1 MFMILHIY
9 IFFFYLNE
17 NLAGFLIMIS
27 PNGPYASNN
36 FFFGQKLS
44 TVGADWFSSA
54 QIGARWCILV
64 QISAGWCSLMQI
76 GAA

>member
-1 MFMILHIY
+1 MGPMRPT
-9 IFFFYLNE
+9 IFF
-17 NLAGFLIMIS
+17 LAK
-27 PNGPYASNN
+27 
-36 FFFGQKLS
+36 KLS

-54 QIGARWCILV
+54 QIGAGWCILV

>member
-1 MFMILHIY
+1 M
-9 IFFFYLNE
+9 
-17 NLAGFLIMIS
+17 
-27 PNGPYASNN
+27 GPMRPTI

-54 QIGARWCILV
+54 QIGAGWCILV
-64 QISAGWCSLMQI
+64 QISAGWCTLMQI